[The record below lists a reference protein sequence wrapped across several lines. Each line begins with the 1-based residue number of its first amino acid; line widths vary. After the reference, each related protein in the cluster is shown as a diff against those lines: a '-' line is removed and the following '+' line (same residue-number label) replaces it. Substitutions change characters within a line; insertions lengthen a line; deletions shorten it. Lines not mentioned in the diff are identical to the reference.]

1 MRNDEERSVTLID
14 VSLGLG
20 QLRVKQT
27 TGARRL
33 EVRFGSML
41 RTSEVI
47 PLSTQDRTSADFIN
61 RALVLLVARYRRG
74 LDAAELLER

>member
-14 VSLGLG
+14 VSLGSG

-27 TGARRL
+27 MGARRL

-41 RTSEVI
+41 RTSEVVL
-47 PLSTQDRTSADFIN
+47 LSTQDRTSADFIN
-61 RALVLLVARYRRG
+61 RVLVLPVARDRSG

>member
-14 VSLGLG
+14 VSLGSG

-61 RALVLLVARYRRG
+61 RDLVLLLARDRRG